1 MIIRTEV
8 SMKKLVCP
16 FALGLSLS
24 MMVGFGVNASPQ
36 NAKTRATFN
45 ETLFPPPP
53 SQKTTEEPEEPAAE
67 SVRLYYNRSGEKIT
81 ELLNKIL
88 GNDPSKPYDGGT
100 NKALAGNNEIS
111 NNATNQDGTARVSA
125 GTNQNIIVV
134 YGKKEKREEL
144 KRVIAIL
151 DLPRERVNMEMWGIL
166 ISSNDSRELAKVMR
180 EVNQEIEKT
189 QKLLRETYSQL
200 EDLTKNI
207 EAEPDYKYLFE
218 TVLGYKEALDKDRPS
233 LSMTDILLRIN
244 AANDPVDNFK
254 GTAQNIC
261 NLFKKPQ
268 YKDYV
273 DALIENEEK
282 TPFGNYRE
290 VGLLREKTKQQDC
303 SGKTKLTDDQ
313 IRLKNL
319 NRRKAVLNFAL
330 QYSELVKNPAKFD
343 PEELQKSA
351 EALNSVLTPLVD
363 AINRD
368 VEDLFIE
375 PTLKKIQSIV
385 SKYHN
390 VQYAE
395 VGKTSVA
402 GLNGIQS
409 TVSSQ
414 TVSTFDETG
423 PLRLNEWLSEAGT
436 VNDSVQKLL
445 PDVLFGGSTI
455 PVSSLISTVA
465 ALSKDNSQWRG
476 LTSGVSIGVTPS
488 VLRNSQSAELKIDF
502 TTGPEKTMTE
512 ETNNGSSKLRPLS
525 RIGQSKV
532 STTVYVETLDLFAL
546 STFNNQ
552 TTEDG
557 GRGYIPLIGP
567 VWKGFFSGLPIVGDL
582 FSWQNAPNNVQH
594 QSIALTNTFIVPTAM
609 GIAHLYGNASTN
621 SKSFSVRQYYVKQYL
636 DSIKQNYKFFDAKCN
651 DPSQLLR

>member
-1 MIIRTEV
+1 MIIRTGA

-16 FALGLSLS
+16 FALGLS
-24 MMVGFGVNASPQ
+24 MMIGFGVNASAQ
-36 NAKTRATFN
+36 NAKTRAISN
-45 ETLFPPPP
+45 ETLFSPIP
-53 SQKTTEEPEEPAAE
+53 SQETKEEPAAE
-67 SVRLYYNRSGEKIT
+67 SVRLYYNRSADTIVK
-81 ELLNKIL
+81 LLNTIL
-88 GNDPSKPYDGGT
+88 GNDPSQPYAGGT
-100 NKALAGNNEIS
+100 NKPLAGNSGTTDNVT
-111 NNATNQDGTARVSA
+111 TNQDGKSSV

-134 YGKKEKREEL
+134 YGTKQQREKL
-144 KRVIAIL
+144 KRVIAVL

-166 ISSNDSRELAKVMR
+166 ISSNEPERLAEVMR
-180 EVNQEIEKT
+180 KVNREIDKT
-189 QKLLRETYSQL
+189 QKLLRETYREL
-200 EDLTKNI
+200 ENLAKVKVNDDDGINI
-207 EAEPDYKYLFE
+207 DPDYKFLFQDI
-218 TVLGYKEALDKDRPS
+218 LGYSDSFDDRPS
-233 LSMTDILLRIN
+233 LSMTDILLRMN
-244 AANDPVDNFK
+244 AAETPVENLK
-254 GTAQNIC
+254 GTAKNIC
-261 NLFKKPQ
+261 KLFNRTE

-273 DALIENEEK
+273 DALDEEK
-282 TPFGNYRE
+282 IPFGNYLE
-290 VGLLREKTKQQDC
+290 VGLLRKNIKDRDC
-303 SGKTKLTDDQ
+303 SLSGTTKFEDDD
-313 IRLKNL
+313 IRGENLK
-319 NRRKAVLNFAL
+319 RRKAVLNFAL
-330 QYSELVKNPAKFD
+330 QYSELVKNPAEFD

-375 PTLKKIQSIV
+375 PTLKRIQRIV
-385 SKYHN
+385 N
-390 VQYAE
+390 DFGGVQYAE
-395 VGKTSVA
+395 IGKTSVA

-423 PLRLNEWLSEAGT
+423 PLRLNEWLNEAGT
-436 VNDSVQKLL
+436 VNDSVGKLL

-476 LTSGVSIGVTPS
+476 LTSGVSIEVTPS
-488 VLRNSQSAELKIDF
+488 VLRNSESAELKIDF
-502 TTGPEKTMTE
+502 TTGPESAMTE
-512 ETNNGSSKLRPLS
+512 EKTSEGSKLRPLS
-525 RIGQSKV
+525 RIGQSNV
-532 STTVYVETLDLFAL
+532 STTVYVQTLDLFAL

-621 SKSFSVRQYYVKQYL
+621 LKSFSVRQYCVKQYL

-651 DPSQLLR
+651 DPSQLFR